1 MQFRSSSFGQEEKF
15 LINIPSMSPFF
26 TDEDIQEL
34 LSGFEQILRS
44 GKLTLGKYTAEFEEK
59 FAKYVGVKYAVATN
73 SGTSS
78 LEAIY
83 RSLGIEGKEVIT
95 PTNTHIATSNA
106 VIFAGGIPV
115 LTDID
120 EESLCMSF
128 EDLRSKIG
136 NKTKAVVV
144 VHVAGLIHPRFDDFR
159 ELCNEKEIFLIEDA
173 AHAHGASK
181 NGKRAGSLG
190 KAGSFSFYPAKVITT
205 IEGGMITTDDE
216 ELAKTAREL
225 RNHGSNFSGLQV
237 RLGNN
242 WRMSEIHSLIGL
254 VQLNRIDEIIY
265 LKRRIATKYEK
276 YLADEKDITLLKVP
290 SDTTHSYYKY
300 PVILNR
306 KGIPRE
312 KVQSIM
318 KKKFGIETGTIYY
331 PPCHLQPVYREMFP
345 NLHGSLPVAEDVLN
359 RTISLPIFASMTE
372 EQAEYVSKSLMEAIS
387 LSKLD

>member
-225 RNHGSNFSGLQV
+225 RNHGSNSSGLQV

-265 LKRRIATKYEK
+265 LKRRIATEYEK

-306 KGIPRE
+306 KVIPRE

>member
-225 RNHGSNFSGLQV
+225 RNHGSNSSGLQV

-265 LKRRIATKYEK
+265 LKRRIATEYEK